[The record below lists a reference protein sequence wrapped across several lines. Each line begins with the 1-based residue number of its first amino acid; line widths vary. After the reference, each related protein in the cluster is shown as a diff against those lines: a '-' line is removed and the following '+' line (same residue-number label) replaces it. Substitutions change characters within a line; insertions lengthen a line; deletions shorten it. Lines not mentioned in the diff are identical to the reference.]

1 VFAHPENLLMQV
13 FTIAP
18 AGMKPLWVLLPVALV
33 LLLVVSVLALSVWGS
48 RGARFELSA
57 GGLQLR
63 GDLYGRFIPAASLR
77 TDVARRVDLDAQ
89 PDLRPRWRTMGTG
102 LPGYQSGWFRL
113 ANGES
118 ALLYLTDRRKAV
130 HVPTTLGYSLLISPD
145 DPDAFVSVLRTLG
158 SR

>member
-1 VFAHPENLLMQV
+1 MHAFA
-13 FTIAP
+13 IAP
-18 AGMKPLWVLLPVALV
+18 AGMKPFWVLLPVAL
-33 LLLVVSVLALSVWGS
+33 LLVFVVSLLAVSVWGS
-48 RGARFELSA
+48 RGARFEVSPQ
-57 GGLQLR
+57 GLRLR

-77 TDVARRVDLDAQ
+77 VDGARRIDLGTHPELQ
-89 PDLRPRWRTMGTG
+89 PRRRTMGTG

-130 HVPTTLGYSLLISPD
+130 YVPTTLGYSVLLSPD
-145 DPDAFVSVLRTLG
+145 DPDAFVSRLRTLG

>member
-1 VFAHPENLLMQV
+1 MQV

-18 AGMKPLWVLLPVALV
+18 AGMKPLWVLLPVALI
-33 LLLVVSVLALSVWGS
+33 LLFIIAALAVSVWGS
-48 RGARFELSA
+48 RGARFEVTER
-57 GGLQLR
+57 GLQLR

-77 TDVARRVDLDAQ
+77 ADEARRVDFATNSE
-89 PDLRPRWRTMGTG
+89 LRPRWRTMGTG

-130 HVPTTLGYSLLISPD
+130 HVPTAFGYSLLLSPD
-145 DPDAFVSVLRTLG
+145 DPDAFISALRTL
-158 SR
+158 SRR